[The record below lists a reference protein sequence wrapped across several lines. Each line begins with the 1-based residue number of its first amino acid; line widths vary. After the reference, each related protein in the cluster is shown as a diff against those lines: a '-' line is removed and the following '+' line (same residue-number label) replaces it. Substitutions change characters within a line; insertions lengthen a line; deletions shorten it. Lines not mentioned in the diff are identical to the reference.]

1 MSPLSQHIEV
11 KIMNDIEYCD
21 NYIVKDDIL
30 GLWHYLSSKRQRR
43 FKSGQ
48 IKYTTYP
55 SILVSHPDIDIP
67 F

>member
-1 MSPLSQHIEV
+1 
-11 KIMNDIEYCD
+11 MNDIKYCN

-55 SILVSHPDIDIP
+55 NILVLHPDIDIP